1 MMINLLAIAILC
13 CFVVNSGAIDS
24 LKCALWR
31 WLRRDRPYK
40 EFSLKPLDCELC
52 LTWWCGLSYIIFS
65 GGFSLLSVLCVALV
79 AWSTPIIVELMNLFV
94 DLSRW
99 GIERLRD
106 KLNV

>member
-13 CFVVNSGAIDS
+13 CFVVNSGAIDN
-24 LKCALWR
+24 LKRALWR

-65 GGFSLLSVLCVALV
+65 GDFSLLSVLCVALV
-79 AWSTPIIVELMNLFV
+79 AWCTPVIVEMLNLLV
-94 DLSRW
+94 DIPRRLLDMAR
-99 GIERLRD
+99 ERLN
-106 KLNV
+106 L